1 MATALAT
8 LMALPAASIE
18 LTPTPLLRMARLERA
33 LGPAAPRLFI
43 KRDDL
48 LPFALGGNKVR
59 KMQLIAAEAARAGAD
74 TLITCGSLQSNHAR
88 VTAAV
93 GAVLGL
99 RVLLILS
106 GDDPAVPTGNL
117 ALDHLFGAEV
127 RFVASPEDRAPAMD
141 AAAAAVQAA
150 RGSPFV
156 IPLGASTPLG
166 ACAIARGVAELSAV
180 QVKPDEIVHA
190 SSSGGTQAG
199 LIAGCALIGL
209 PTRVH
214 GVSADAAA
222 ADLATTVAA
231 LLDGMATRLNARLTT
246 LGGDRPI
253 DVDDRQIGGG
263 YGRQTAASLEA
274 TTLLARTEGV
284 VLDPVYTAKAMAG
297 LIQRVRD
304 GRYDPRDTVVFWHT
318 GGLPVGRG

>member
-8 LMALPAASIE
+8 LMALPAAPIE
-18 LTPTPLLRMARLERA
+18 LPRTPLLRMARLERA
-33 LGPAAPRLFI
+33 LDPAAPRLFI

-59 KMQLIAAEAARAGAD
+59 KMALLAAEAARAGAD
-74 TLITCGSLQSNHAR
+74 TLVTCGSAQSNHAR

-93 GAVLGL
+93 GAVLGW

-106 GDDPAVPTGNL
+106 GDAPEVPSGNV
-117 ALDHLFGAEV
+117 ALDRLFGAEL
-127 RFVASPEDRAPAMD
+127 RFVPAREDRERAMEE
-141 AAAAAVQAA
+141 AAEAVRMAG
-150 RGSPFV
+150 GSPFV

-166 ACAIARGVAELSAV
+166 ACAIARGVGELSAA
-180 QVKPDEIVHA
+180 QVRPDEIVHA

-199 LIAGCALIGL
+199 LIAGCALFGL
-209 PTRVH
+209 RTRVH
-214 GVSADAAA
+214 GVSADESAT
-222 ADLATTVAA
+222 DLAANVSA
-231 LLDGMATRLNARLTT
+231 LLEGMATRLGSRLAT
-246 LGGDRPI
+246 LGGDKAV
-253 DVDDRQIGGG
+253 DVDDGQIGGG
-263 YGRQTAASLEA
+263 YGRPTAASIEA
-274 TTLLARTEGV
+274 AELLARTEGV

-318 GGLPVGRG
+318 GGLPMGHE